1 MGHSLND
8 GELKEDTAE
17 LEEVKIAAHLLVKAG
32 KRMHP
37 VNAFIHYQC
46 LNYPDI
52 ALQIMH

>member
-32 KRMHP
+32 KRIHP

-46 LNYPDI
+46 IKVIPW
-52 ALQIMH
+52 